1 MNSGLLDHVARLS
14 RRLASPLRTAAIGLV
29 AVVAIASVFACS
41 GGLSRATPSAGFWYE
56 SSAFVLPADVA
67 TRFGEPLNDDEIGSI
82 KQLSRTELE
91 RAFSGLRITVI
102 TNPNA
107 FWRVEVLQSLP
118 VREHQPLPHAGE
130 SLALGI
136 LGGTG
141 AVGFDVVALKAIQY
155 APTSASR
162 QRVIEG
168 IGRGIGRVAVHE
180 FIHQILGVTAAH
192 NDTDEDSYEYGSPD
206 RSSQY
211 YGELHW
217 TTAWPLL
224 HQKFEK

>member
-1 MNSGLLDHVARLS
+1 MAG
-14 RRLASPLRTAAIGLV
+14 IGVV
-29 AVVAIASVFACS
+29 AVVAIVSAVACS
-41 GGLSRATPSAGFWYE
+41 GDHYSMATPTAGFWYE
-56 SSAFVLPADVA
+56 SGSFVLPADA
-67 TRFGEPLNDDEIGSI
+67 TIRFGGPLRGEEIESI

-91 RAFSGLRITVI
+91 RAFSGLGITV
-102 TNPNA
+102 TANPNA

-141 AVGFDVVALKAIQY
+141 AVGFDIVALKAIQY

-180 FIHQILGVTAAH
+180 FIHQILGGAAAH
-192 NDTDEDSYEYGSPD
+192 NDTDKDSYEYGSPD